1 MYKMVVKLLENKKIA
16 ILGFGKEGKSSYNFI
31 RRHLGDVFLTI
42 IDKNN
47 ILESNDVLKD
57 DGNVEVIYGD
67 DYLEHLEGFD
77 IILKSPGISFKDIDI
92 TNIRNSIYS
101 QIEFILE
108 VARKNIIGI
117 TGTKG
122 KSTTSSLIYSVLKD
136 QGRDVYLLGN
146 IGNPIFDDIDSFTDD
161 TILVIEMSSHQLE
174 FVKTSPHVGII
185 LNLYE
190 DHLDHA
196 GSLKH
201 YHENKMNMFKYQTND
216 DIALYS
222 GDNSYLNKYISKGC
236 YKAKMYPVVKD
247 SLDGKIILK
256 DNKGYFNDE
265 MLYDGS
271 EERIL
276 LGEHNL
282 LNIMFVMFV
291 AKLYELDLRI
301 AADSINRFKS
311 LEHRLEF
318 VGEFDGIKYYNDTI
332 ATIPNATINGI
343 KAIADVDTLIFG
355 GMDRGIDYSDLVEFL
370 RMSSIKNLICM
381 PDTGSKIGKILTDDN
396 IDKNI
401 MFVETLDDAVEI
413 ASQITEKGK
422 SCLLSPAASSY
433 NCFKN
438 FEEKGKY
445 YKEKIY
451 TLYENK

>member
-1 MYKMVVKLLENKKIA
+1 MYKKVINLLKNKKIA

-31 RRHLGDVFLTI
+31 RRHLGNVFLTI

-47 ILESNDVLKD
+47 ILEKNEILKKD
-57 DGNVEVIYGD
+57 NNIEIIHGD
-67 DYLEHLEGFD
+67 DYLDHLEGFD
-77 IILKSPGISFKDIDI
+77 VILKSPGISFKDIDI
-92 TNIRNSIYS
+92 TNIKNSIYS

-108 VARKNIIGI
+108 VAKENIIGI

-136 QGRDVYLLGN
+136 QGKDVYLLGN
-146 IGNPIFDDIDSFTDD
+146 IGNPIFDDIDNFTNE

-174 FVKTSPHVGII
+174 FVKTSPHIGII

-201 YHENKMNMFKYQTND
+201 YHENKMNMFKFQTKD

-222 GDNSYLNKYISKGC
+222 GDNTYLNKYINTKS

-247 SLDGKIILK
+247 SNNGKIILK
-256 DNKGYFNDE
+256 DNKGYYNDE
-265 MLYDGS
+265 IIYDGNQK
-271 EERIL
+271 RNL

-282 LNIMFVMFV
+282 LNILFVMFI
-291 AKLYELDLRI
+291 AKLYKLDLKI
-301 AADSINRFKS
+301 AANSINQFKS
-311 LEHRLEF
+311 LEHRLEL

-343 KAIADVDTLIFG
+343 KAIGDVDTLIFG
-355 GMDRGIDYSDLVEFL
+355 GMDRGIDYNDLIIFL
-370 RMSSIKNLICM
+370 ENSNINNLICM
-381 PDTGSKIGKILTDDN
+381 PDTGTKIGKIIMNDN
-396 IDKNI
+396 INKNI
-401 MFVETLDDAVEI
+401 IFTETLDEAVEI
-413 ASQITEKGK
+413 ASRITEKGK
-422 SCLLSPAASSY
+422 SILLSPAASSY
-433 NCFKN
+433 NYFKN

-445 YKEKIY
+445 YKEKIFSIY
-451 TLYENK
+451 KK